1 MILED
6 RKTVRITFC
15 MLGKSGEAVH
25 VRDDVEDEDE
35 EEEDD
40 VEEGRIVRLE

>member
-35 EEEDD
+35 EDDD